1 MKNWFAKEIE
11 DLKKRYQKKPLGI
24 TTELETDW
32 GRVCRDI
39 TIAFAALSLAFLIGL
54 FAKDGYIKFFGDD
67 EPAESAESTGQ
78 TSSADLPESKD
89 RMLVLSFSATDD
101 EHGSKGSLIVHKGTL
116 VKVRLQN
123 LVEAFESVPVFAT
136 VISHSLG
143 RRYFGATL
151 IGRATA
157 DSATKRIK
165 ISFSALKPRNSN
177 LAPLELEGQA
187 LSLDGTLG
195 LRAQKTQTILQRS
208 LIRGGSSLLEDS
220 SNNASSRD
228 GLTELLTNAL
238 VRGLKHESSAD
249 LGVTME
255 NASVLTLNP
264 GKQFLVQLTES
275 LHTGGAR

>member
-1 MKNWFAKEIE
+1 MKNWFANEIE

-24 TTELETDW
+24 TTEIEADW
-32 GRVCRDI
+32 GRVCRDT
-39 TIAFAALSLAFLIGL
+39 TIACAALSLTFLIGL

-67 EPAESAESTGQ
+67 ESAESAESIERTR
-78 TSSADLPESKD
+78 SADLPESKD

-101 EHGSKGSLIVHKGTL
+101 DHGSKGSPIAHKGTL

-136 VISHSLG
+136 VMNHALG

-157 DSATKRIK
+157 DNTTGRIK

-177 LAPLELEGQA
+177 LAPLEFEGQA

-195 LRAQKTQTILQRS
+195 LRAQKTETILKRS

-220 SNNASSRD
+220 SDNASSSG
-228 GLTELLTNAL
+228 GLTELLANAL
-238 VRGLKHESSAD
+238 VRGLKQESGAD

-255 NASVLTLNP
+255 NASILTLIP
-264 GKQFLVQLTES
+264 GAQFLVQLTEP
-275 LHTGGAR
+275 LHTGGAK